1 MSSGEEAPR
10 PPRSLERG
18 QGQLSKGAL
27 GHHTGRAGDRP
38 YEEHLVEHAGVRLG
52 IIGVDMNG
60 GPRDLDASAR
70 RAALCFV
77 REAVARRS
85 RPTMAV

>member
-1 MSSGEEAPR
+1 
-10 PPRSLERG
+10 
-18 QGQLSKGAL
+18 
-27 GHHTGRAGDRP
+27 
-38 YEEHLVEHAGVRLG
+38 VEHAGVRLG